1 MSVVP
6 DFLHPARIGVRLVNR
21 LLVRDQW
28 AQAKLAAF
36 SGHSVRVEA
45 GWLQFQCSI
54 TAGGQLQHCDT
65 SVLPDVTLTLPAER
79 ISQIPSVL
87 QGGDPTALTQLM
99 RIEGEAA
106 LANVVADLA
115 QSLRPDVE
123 GELAAVVG
131 DIPAVRL
138 VSGAKNLLAGSRR
151 SARSAAENLGEYLGE
166 ESDLLV
172 SHSRYQM
179 WKACFQQLEQAIE
192 RTEQAVQRLEQKKR
206 LSC

>member
-6 DFLHPARIGVRLVNR
+6 DFLHPARMGVRLINR
-21 LLVRDQW
+21 LLVRDEW
-28 AQAKLAAF
+28 AQARLAAF

-45 GWLQFQCSI
+45 GLLQFQCSI
-54 TAGGQLQHCDT
+54 TADGQLQHCDS

-79 ISQIPSVL
+79 LSQIPSVL
-87 QGGDPTALTQLM
+87 RGGDPSALTQLM

-138 VSGAKNLLAGSRR
+138 LSGAKSLFDGSRKTVR
-151 SARSAAENLGEYLGE
+151 NAAENLGEYLGE

-179 WKACFQQLEQAIE
+179 WKARFQQVEQALE

>member
-6 DFLHPARIGVRLVNR
+6 DFLHPARMGVRLINR

-28 AQAKLAAF
+28 AQARLAAF

-45 GWLQFQCSI
+45 GPVQFQCSI
-54 TAGGQLQHCDT
+54 NAEGQLQHCDA
-65 SVLPDVTLTLPAER
+65 SVLPDVTLRLPTER
-79 ISQIPSVL
+79 LSQIPSIL

-106 LANVVADLA
+106 LATVVAELA
-115 QSLRPDVE
+115 QSVRPDLE
-123 GELAAVVG
+123 GELADVVG
-131 DIPAVRL
+131 DIAAVRV
-138 VSGAKNLLAGSRR
+138 VSGVKSVLGGGLR
-151 SARSAAENLGEYLGE
+151 SARNAAENIGEYLGE

-179 WKACFQQLEQAIE
+179 WSAQFQQLEQAIM

-206 LSC
+206 LPC